1 MAILVMN
8 QFRNTAVLLM
18 ILALIGLLA
27 QRKPA
32 KETLSGVLKVGIGF
46 MIFNIGGGHVG
57 TIAANF
63 ATLFQTAF
71 GVQGTVLAVE
81 PATALAMDVYGFEI
95 SMIMGLGFIFGL
107 VIAKLT
113 PLKSIFLTGQ
123 HYLFFAAVIGLIF
136 ISNGM
141 PTWVTVIFG
150 SLVLGFAGA
159 GLPKLAQKYT
169 DELTGNAG
177 VALGHF
183 NLIFYWFSGVIGSVI
198 GGKNWQAKKEKAAN
212 RELPDFFSVFRDF
225 VFSVAFFMIILF
237 YIATIA
243 AVLSGHM
250 DVVQEMAGNDL
261 WFLYPLIQGLQ
272 FAAGMSVLIYG
283 VRQFIAELTAA
294 FVAISEK
301 YIPGSMPAV
310 DVPVFFQY
318 APTMVPVGFITSFI
332 GGLTATFAM
341 DAMGSPVVLLPAA
354 GIAFFSGGT
363 MGVFGSIRGGL
374 KGAIIAS
381 FLGGILLT
389 ALPLVLFPAFSE
401 LGITDA
407 GFPQIDYNIIG
418 ILLDKI
424 LKLFS

>member
-237 YIATIA
+237 
-243 AVLSGHM
+243 LCRKS
-250 DVVQEMAGNDL
+250 
-261 WFLYPLIQGLQ
+261 
-272 FAAGMSVLIYG
+272 
-283 VRQFIAELTAA
+283 
-294 FVAISEK
+294 
-301 YIPGSMPAV
+301 
-310 DVPVFFQY
+310 
-318 APTMVPVGFITSFI
+318 
-332 GGLTATFAM
+332 
-341 DAMGSPVVLLPAA
+341 
-354 GIAFFSGGT
+354 
-363 MGVFGSIRGGL
+363 
-374 KGAIIAS
+374 
-381 FLGGILLT
+381 
-389 ALPLVLFPAFSE
+389 
-401 LGITDA
+401 
-407 GFPQIDYNIIG
+407 
-418 ILLDKI
+418 
-424 LKLFS
+424 